1 MMARFTTSWM
11 FQSFCG
17 CSHYSQHYRADS
29 ELFFC
34 KFVPRPAEARAG
46 AIAELH
52 QLEFTIRWQSTNAF
66 LRCGLLVAGE
76 GCVSGPLVSELA
88 GPRCSSADYRG
99 LPEDFLKVAYH
110 LDHITM
116 TFSGTNLI
124 LGANPGYQAFHRSF
138 RSNTVRVLTLIS
150 ELTMKKIL

>member
-1 MMARFTTSWM
+1 MAALVIHSIIAQI
-11 FQSFCG
+11 QSCFFFF
-17 CSHYSQHYRADS
+17 
-29 ELFFC
+29 FFC
-34 KFVPRPAEARAG
+34 KVVPRPAEARAG

-88 GPRCSSADYRG
+88 GPCCSGADYRG

-138 RSNTVRVLTLIS
+138 RSYTVRGLPLIS
-150 ELTMKKIL
+150 ELTP